1 MEGSN
6 ENTSG
11 LSSSSSAS
19 YHHQASGGEEE
30 EWCTIES
37 DPGVFTE
44 LLERLGVTGVE
55 LQELWS
61 LDDEC
66 LWESEIGQIGGGGG
80 GGRGI
85 PVYGLIF
92 LFQYIGTPKSKTTTT
107 SDTNSTE
114 PAPLADL
121 LLPRQRQP
129 LPETEIPHDLFFAHQ
144 VTTNACATQAIL
156 SVLLNSVA
164 TTTTT
169 TTMTQENAEAATAAT
184 AATTTTM
191 NPEDGSFFLTPEQ
204 MGSLLMEFQSF
215 TKDFPPSLKGVAIS
229 SSEEIKKCHNSF
241 ARQDAFFLEQG
252 KVHTPTP
259 GRKEEAFHFVAYVPR
274 NGIVYELDGLQKG
287 PIVVGDVASVL
298 SSEDNNSNNAET
310 TTTTTATSTGGG
322 AGSSTTSGASIPS
335 WIKVARQAIQER
347 MALYQSTAMSSEG
360 ESGQD
365 GIKFNLMAVTQD
377 KRLRLAANPTLD
389 ATDREFL
396 LQQEEAKRRQWKLE
410 NERRRHNY
418 VPLCIQILKEL
429 ALLGTLPELTQQ
441 ATERVV
447 AKNKSKR
454 WAAASAG
461 GP

>member
-1 MEGSN
+1 MHC
-6 ENTSG
+6 G
-11 LSSSSSAS
+11 L
-19 YHHQASGGEEE
+19 
-30 EWCTIES
+30 
-37 DPGVFTE
+37 VF
-44 LLERLGVTGVE
+44 LLISR
-55 LQELWS
+55 
-61 LDDEC
+61 
-66 LWESEIGQIGGGGG
+66 GQIAQLLIAGTAEPFFFCISLFHTNTDSHIFFSLYFSFDGQLI
-80 GGRGI
+80 GI
-85 PVYGLIF
+85 GV
-92 LFQYIGTPKSKTTTT
+92 
-107 SDTNSTE
+107 
-114 PAPLADL
+114 
-121 LLPRQRQP
+121 
-129 LPETEIPHDLFFAHQ
+129 
-144 VTTNACATQAIL
+144 
-156 SVLLNSVA
+156 
-164 TTTTT
+164 
-169 TTMTQENAEAATAAT
+169 
-184 AATTTTM
+184 
-191 NPEDGSFFLTPEQ
+191 
-204 MGSLLMEFQSF
+204 SLQ
-215 TKDFPPSLKGVAIS
+215 
-229 SSEEIKKCHNSF
+229 SEEIKKCHNSF